1 MQDKEPSLEGS
12 LLLIPVLVG
21 GLQGRPPQRSGR
33 SLQLLRGGGVVVPVP
48 VPVPGVV
55 PLPGGV
61 AGGVVVPSG
70 LVTVPGATDG
80 VAGVVASGVVV
91 PLVPEVP
98 LPPVPGV
105 VAGAV
110 LGVAAGAVVVDSL
123 CLLQPPSSAHTMAV
137 PRTSLLVLG
146 SGAVMIVPFSLESC
160 RG

>member
-1 MQDKEPSLEGS
+1 
-12 LLLIPVLVG
+12 
-21 GLQGRPPQRSGR
+21 
-33 SLQLLRGGGVVVPVP
+33 
-48 VPVPGVV
+48 
-55 PLPGGV
+55 V

-70 LVTVPGATDG
+70 LVVVPGATDG
-80 VAGVVASGVVV
+80 VAGVVVVSGVVV

-105 VAGAV
+105 VAGA
-110 LGVAAGAVVVDSL
+110 AGAVVVSL

-137 PRTSLLVLG
+137 PRTSLLVLR